1 MRAFRPSAHIAA
13 NAAVGLEAEYLPVSI
28 DSFYHA
34 RRILDTAADPAS
46 FYQFDAKI
54 HAPEGSLLPWPWG
67 YDYAMGWIVRTGHLL
82 GVPGPPILILI
93 WVPVAAVLLTVGLM
107 MLLARQLSLSLWST
121 TIAGLSVAVLP
132 LTQLLHG
139 VGMIDHHYAEYIF
152 VLAALTFALRWLRSP
167 ERSSSAI
174 TLGCILGMAPC
185 VHNGL
190 FILQLPLLATVSIL
204 WAQGIQI
211 PRRTVAHFALA
222 LLATTIAITPYR
234 QLPFRLGKFE
244 FYTLS
249 WFHLY
254 VAVGTSLVAYLL
266 SVLDRSRRSMG
277 LLALAAV
284 ALLIPLVGSS
294 RSQGHFSAARSR
306 DST

>member
-1 MRAFRPSAHIAA
+1 MLVASIAVGACALSWPSAHIAA

-121 TIAGLSVAVLP
+121 TIAGLSVAVSP

-152 VLAALTFALRWLRSP
+152 VLAALTFAL
-167 ERSSSAI
+167 A
-174 TLGCILGMAPC
+174 G
-185 VHNGL
+185 
-190 FILQLPLLATVSIL
+190 
-204 WAQGIQI
+204 
-211 PRRTVAHFALA
+211 
-222 LLATTIAITPYR
+222 
-234 QLPFRLGKFE
+234 
-244 FYTLS
+244 
-249 WFHLY
+249 
-254 VAVGTSLVAYLL
+254 
-266 SVLDRSRRSMG
+266 
-277 LLALAAV
+277 
-284 ALLIPLVGSS
+284 
-294 RSQGHFSAARSR
+294 
-306 DST
+306 